1 MRDENHIL
9 MYRNNTIIKFIF
21 IHSITIVLFILI
33 GFVFN
38 SFPVD
43 SFIAGGD
50 FYQFINQENTLHR
63 YLYTWFNESGQGQ
76 YSPIFVAF
84 LYYLLQ
90 IILVQMGASTGVMVS
105 FIVTSFLL
113 LSYYSFFSST
123 YILDLNIKY
132 RERIVFSLLY
142 SMNLFSFSILAYTW
156 GFSHHF
162 IIYIFI
168 PLLISVFYRIVRYGG
183 LINYSIYALITLLSI
198 VSYSNV
204 AFLLALFF
212 VQSISIIPILFY
224 RKRYIYIKRVIAS
237 FFLQTF
243 LISFILII
251 FYLSYRYQVDNITN
265 SQILNPLSWLSSN
278 SSGVLNSF
286 NLVMGEWSF
295 PNTRDI
301 RFNVYQQYFIFSS
314 VLTLVPILII
324 ILSNIRKT
332 KKNIYEWFLWSGFL
346 LLTILTVRIA
356 SPFESINSIFYTYTL
371 GLFRSP
377 DKLFSFYPYFVSTL
391 ALFGYYKVKWN
402 YKYLLFPLLLAPS
415 LFFMIGGVEKFLSK
429 KVISTLDG
437 YEYRYTTQIPQEYYD
452 IQSKYFSGAES
463 TSTTI
468 ISLPFSVVNSIN
480 WVNYPKWN
488 YVGNDITRFLWNK
501 NQIIANTYDHP
512 VLENKFSFQEFNDNQ
527 TGTKEELLSLL
538 QKFSGEYIIF
548 HKDIVSYRLDQSK
561 YIKSKIDEL
570 EESQD
575 IIKLEDNDY
584 FILYKLADKNLYPLI
599 YSDNTNINFYRIN
612 PTKYNIEV
620 KGIKEKTDIRFNQS
634 FNKLWTLYSSNKDK
648 QCDTLQSYNL
658 DKSIINECKFSRTFF
673 EGEELSYL
681 WRQPVFEDSHKLVYD
696 YANQWTIDPEYIKS
710 NFDKSMYK
718 ENPDGSIDL
727 ELTLYFKP
735 QSYFYLGI
743 IISGTTLILCLGYL
757 GYAFYHKRGANLS
770 PHPALRATLA
780 SSQGGLKSEGQ
791 KGSEGQNTIHPHLAG
806 TPSKGGQNASERQIK
821 GENKSKSVIKIKK

>member
-1 MRDENHIL
+1 MNVIKRIQNHQRIIHIL
-9 MYRNNTIIKFIF
+9 GINFIIIG
-21 IHSITIVLFILI
+21 IFILI

-38 SFPVD
+38 SFPKD

-50 FYQFINQENTLHR
+50 FYQFINQENTLYR

-76 YSPIFVAF
+76 YSPIYVAF
-84 LYYLLQ
+84 PYYLIQYLF
-90 IILVQMGASTGVMVS
+90 LNFGNLLKYTPSFVLTG
-105 FIVTSFLL
+105 FLMF
-113 LSYYSFFSST
+113 SYYSFFIST
-123 YILDLNIKY
+123 YLLNLSMKY

-142 SMNLFSFSILAYTW
+142 AMNLFSFSILTYTW

-162 IIYIFI
+162 LIYIFI
-168 PLLISVFYRIVRYGG
+168 PLLISLFYRYIQYGG
-183 LINYSIYALITLLSI
+183 VFNFVLYALAVLGSLM
-198 VSYSNV
+198 SYNNV
-204 AFLLALFF
+204 AFLGALFLI
-212 VQSISIIPILFY
+212 QTISLLPILFLKN
-224 RKRYIYIKRVIAS
+224 RFKLIGRAIILFVI
-237 FFLQTF
+237 Q
-243 LISFILII
+243 ILITSSVIFI
-251 FYLSYRYQVDNITN
+251 FYLSYKYQVENITN
-265 SQILNPLSWLSSN
+265 SKLIPTVDVVMRTSS
-278 SSGVLNSF
+278 SVLNSF
-286 NLVMGEWSF
+286 ILTGSYWYF
-295 PNTRDI
+295 PQAKDI
-301 RFNVYQQYFIFSS
+301 RYVGYTSYFIFSMA
-314 VLTLVPILII
+314 LTLLPIAII
-324 ILSNIRKT
+324 IMGLIYKRKKEFIEIFT
-332 KKNIYEWFLWSGFL
+332 LTTFII
-346 LLTILTVRIA
+346 LTILLVRI
-356 SPFESINSIFYTYTL
+356 SHPFEWINSLFYTYTM

-377 DKLFSFYPYFVSTL
+377 DKLSAFYPYIVITL
-391 ALFGYYKVKWN
+391 TFLSYYKIRWK
-402 YKYLLFPLLLAPS
+402 YKSILLFLLLAPS
-415 LFFMIGGVEKFLSK
+415 IFFINGGVSEFLSK
-429 KVISTLDG
+429 KVPSSDG
-437 YEYRYTTQIPQEYYD
+437 YEYSFVVEIPQEYFD
-452 IQSKYFSGAES
+452 IQRKYFDTFNPTS
-463 TSTTI
+463 TSI
-468 ISLPFSVVNSIN
+468 ISLPYSVVNSTN

-612 PTKYNIEV
+612 PTKYKISIQNIKDDTE
-620 KGIKEKTDIRFNQS
+620 IRFNQS

-718 ENPDGSIDL
+718 ENPDGSIDI

-743 IISGTTLILCLGYL
+743 IISGTTLILCFGYL
-757 GYAFYHKRGANLS
+757 GYSFY
-770 PHPALRATLA
+770 
-780 SSQGGLKSEGQ
+780 
-791 KGSEGQNTIHPHLAG
+791 
-806 TPSKGGQNASERQIK
+806 RQRK
-821 GENKSKSVIKIKK
+821 